1 MCQFPVLGQK
11 LLLKKSI
18 LKRDGRYS
26 RDIYL
31 LDKRALRPL
40 FNEAGKYRF

>member
-1 MCQFPVLGQK
+1 MRQFPVLGQN
-11 LLLKKSI
+11 LFLEKST

-40 FNEAGKYRF
+40 LNKAGRCRS

>member
-1 MCQFPVLGQK
+1 MSVPGFRPE
-11 LLLKKSI
+11 LLLEKKGI

-40 FNEAGKYRF
+40 ILLHK